1 MSEVVYMAEARKRL
15 RPTQEARPKID
26 LMATFAPEHIIAE
39 RVNTADTVP
48 TEGNELSRPYR
59 DPAKPTQTKTPVAHD
74 RSDEAFEAA
83 MNREYALPFDLDE
96 I

>member
-1 MSEVVYMAEARKRL
+1 MSKVVYMAEARKRL

-48 TEGNELSRPYR
+48 TAGNEMSRPYR
-59 DPAKPTQTKTPVAHD
+59 DPDKAATMPPKQHE
-74 RSDEAFEAA
+74 RSDAAFEAA
-83 MNREYALPFDLDE
+83 MNREFGLTFDLDDF
-96 I
+96 